1 MANMITKEMLEWA
14 VSGITLSKICSVKA
28 DKDSITQKQINL
40 EVSFDGVALR
50 AIFAKAMGGT
60 IITWQNGPGRSK
72 FDSWKSGQ
80 TVKVAFSSPAKRV
93 ETPEE
98 LMARTAATVKSL
110 PPEEKAA
117 YMKMLEDLMNG

>member
-1 MANMITKEMLEWA
+1 MANVVTKEMLDA
-14 VSGITLSKICSVKA
+14 VVSGIVMSKICSIKP
-28 DKDSITQKQINL
+28 DKDSAEQKQINL

-60 IITWQNGPGRSK
+60 VITWQNGPGRSK

-80 TVKVAFSSPAKRV
+80 TVKVSFTSPAKRI

-110 PPEEKAA
+110 PAEEKAA